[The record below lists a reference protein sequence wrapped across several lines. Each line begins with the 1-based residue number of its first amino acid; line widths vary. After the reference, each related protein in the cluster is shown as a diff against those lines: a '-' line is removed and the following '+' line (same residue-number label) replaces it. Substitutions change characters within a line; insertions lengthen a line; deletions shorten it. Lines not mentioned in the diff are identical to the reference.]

1 VELVLFA
8 EEVLGRV
15 EIMVEINA
23 SRKELKKVNSEI
35 RAALVKGKSVIVKN
49 AEKCYGLASGLR
61 GGTVKIV
68 GDANDYVGSVN
79 SGGEI
84 IVEGNVINFL
94 GDNMVSGKIMV
105 SGNACYGAGMY
116 CYGGKVVIKRNAGD
130 FTGTMNKGATI
141 VIGGNVGHDVATYMA
156 NGEIIILGDA
166 GMKLGNYIIRGAIY
180 LAGKAESLG
189 NNMKEGALTEED
201 INRLEKLLKEN
212 GFDVNPSGLKKYIP
226 KTDKPFYKDKSGD
239 LWEGWARQ

>member
-1 VELVLFA
+1 
-8 EEVLGRV
+8 
-15 EIMVEINA
+15 MVEIDA
-23 SRKELKKVNSEI
+23 SGKELKKVNAKI
-35 RAALVKGKSVIVKN
+35 KAALEKGKSVIVKN

-68 GDANDYVGSVN
+68 GDGNDYVGSVN

-84 IVEGNVINFL
+84 IIKGTVQNFL
-94 GDNMVSGKIMV
+94 GDNMISGKIMV
-105 SGNACYGAGMY
+105 FGDACYGAGMY
-116 CYGGKVVIKRNAGD
+116 CYGGKMFIKGNAGD

-189 NNMKEGALTEED
+189 NNMKEGTLSEED
-201 INRLEKLLKEN
+201 IIRLKKLLKEN
-212 GFDVNPSGLKKYIP
+212 GFDVNPKKLKKYIP

-239 LWEGWARQ
+239 LLEGCACQ